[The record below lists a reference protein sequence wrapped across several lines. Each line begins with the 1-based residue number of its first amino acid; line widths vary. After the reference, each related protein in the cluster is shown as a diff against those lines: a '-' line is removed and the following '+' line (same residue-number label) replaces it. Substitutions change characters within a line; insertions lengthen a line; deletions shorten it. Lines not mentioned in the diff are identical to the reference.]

1 MAKENTTAFLLL
13 NLNRT
18 LCVTLSLPG
27 ACNSVDVYRL
37 TSSGLAVPN
46 SDLVLNAPAIALNGE
61 ALQLPVSVAGSL
73 PTPNAHQGVCG
84 GAVEVGPL
92 TAQMALVTS

>member
-61 ALQLPVSVAGSL
+61 ALQLSVAGSL
-73 PTPNAHQGVCG
+73 PTLKAQQGVCG

-92 TAQMALVTS
+92 TARIALVTS